1 LIPFTRRFA
10 AARVGALSS
19 TPFRLP
25 FPRIVCK
32 AGQWRDAKAMNPL
45 RIVPRQTSA
54 MLAPALIVVALG
66 STAPAFALE
75 YPIGKPQIRA
85 GMELSIV
92 YLQPVSME
100 PADMMRSVRDSD
112 IHLEADV
119 KAQSHNPNGFPDGTF
134 VPYLDVHYEIAKEG
148 SGQVLRGELMPMVAN
163 DGPHYG
169 DNVKLLGVG
178 KYHLRITVAAPGPG
192 SHFGRHTDKETG
204 VEPWFEPFTL
214 DYEFA
219 FTGLGKKGGY

>member
-1 LIPFTRRFA
+1 MSPF
-10 AARVGALSS
+10 
-19 TPFRLP
+19 
-25 FPRIVCK
+25 
-32 AGQWRDAKAMNPL
+32 
-45 RIVPRQTSA
+45 RIVPRRASA
-54 MLAPALIVVALG
+54 MLASALVVTLG
-66 STAPAFALE
+66 PTAPALALE

-85 GMELSIV
+85 GMEVIAV

-100 PADMMRSVRDSD
+100 PGGMMRSVRDSD

-119 KAQSHNPNGFPDGTF
+119 KAQSDNPNGFPDGTF
-134 VPYLDVHYEIAKEG
+134 VPYLDLHYEIAKEG
-148 SGQVLRGELMPMVAN
+148 SGQPIRGELMPMVAN

-169 DNVKLLGVG
+169 DNVKLQGAG
-178 KYHLRITVAAPGPG
+178 KYHLRLTVAPPGPG

-204 VEPWFEPFTL
+204 VGAWFQPFTL

>member
-1 LIPFTRRFA
+1 MNCAALERHRLLVDAGHTSRIPLLLFTRRFA
-10 AARVGALSS
+10 AARAGAL
-19 TPFRLP
+19 
-25 FPRIVCK
+25 V
-32 AGQWRDAKAMNPL
+32 
-45 RIVPRQTSA
+45 
-54 MLAPALIVVALG
+54 VVALG

-100 PADMMRSVRDSD
+100 PAGMMRAVRDSD
-112 IHLEADV
+112 IHLEADI

-148 SGQVLRGELMPMVAN
+148 SDQVLRGELMPMVAN

-169 DNVKLLGVG
+169 DNVKLLGIG
-178 KYHLRITVAAPGPG
+178 KYHVRITVAAPGQG

-204 VEPWFEPFTL
+204 VEPWFDKPFTL

>member
-1 LIPFTRRFA
+1 MSPF
-10 AARVGALSS
+10 
-19 TPFRLP
+19 
-25 FPRIVCK
+25 
-32 AGQWRDAKAMNPL
+32 
-45 RIVPRQTSA
+45 RIVPRRASA
-54 MLAPALIVVALG
+54 MLASALVVVTLG

-85 GMELSIV
+85 GMEVIAV

-100 PADMMRSVRDSD
+100 PAGMMRSVRDSD

-119 KAQSHNPNGFPDGTF
+119 KAQSDNPNGFPDGTF
-134 VPYLDVHYEIAKEG
+134 VPYLDLHYEIAKEG
-148 SGQVLRGELMPMVAN
+148 SGQPNRGELMPMVAN

-169 DNVKLLGVG
+169 DNVKLQGAG
-178 KYHLRITVAAPGPG
+178 KYHLRITVAPPGPG

-204 VEPWFEPFTL
+204 VGQWFAPFTL